1 MIKIVI
7 DTNVFI
13 SGFLWKGNPAEIFD
27 LARRGEIKI
36 CVSEE
41 IIEELARVLGYPKF
55 RSRLRSIEKTSEQI
69 IEEFLEI
76 VKLYPS
82 EKLPQPVIIEDPPDD
97 KFLACAVSCQ
107 ALFIVSGD
115 KHLLQLKEFQDILI
129 VSPKEFLNIIKK
141 QYGKNKKRNY

>member
-13 SGFLWKGNPAEIFD
+13 SGFLWKGNPAKIFG
-27 LARRGEIKI
+27 LARKGEIKI

-41 IIEELARVLGYPKF
+41 IIEEFEKVLSYPKF
-55 RSRLRSIEKTSEQI
+55 QSRLRLIEKTAEKI

-82 EKLPQPVIIEDPPDD
+82 AKLPRPVIIEDPPDD
-97 KFLACAVSCQ
+97 KFLACAITSQ
-107 ALFIVSGD
+107 ASFIASGD
-115 KHLLQLKEFQDILI
+115 KHLLKLKQFRGISI
-129 VSPKEFLNIIKK
+129 VSPKEFLKIIKK
-141 QYGKNKKRNY
+141 